1 MAKHRRLPKKF
12 QGDHSRSS
20 QAAPDYEIGYG
31 RPPVQSRFKPGKS
44 GNLKGRPKGRPNVR
58 TVVEEAL
65 NQRIVI
71 REGERTRSV
80 SKLKGLVLTILNK
93 SLHGDTKTLTA
104 FISLLRSLGMTGEMP
119 EPTSTEPVTDHDAD
133 IIADFLRRSKK
144 P

>member
-1 MAKHRRLPKKF
+1 MAKHGRLPTKS

-80 SKLKGLVLTILNK
+80 SKLKGLVLTTTYLKI
-93 SLHGDTKTLTA
+93 
-104 FISLLRSLGMTGEMP
+104 
-119 EPTSTEPVTDHDAD
+119 V
-133 IIADFLRRSKK
+133 
-144 P
+144 